1 MLSER
6 RGLNSMIYSVSEMSR
21 SIYTAAQLAL
31 KSRSSAGTWQ
41 TAAGH
46 RDKPETSG
54 KAWLGPAAGSGM
66 LWEQRDVVGA
76 VGAVGCCG
84 SKGMLW
90 VLWVL
95 WGAMGSTLQP
105 PARGQQGVQAGK
117 PFPDITPRTASGKHQ
132 QAV

>member
-6 RGLNSMIYSVSEMSR
+6 RSLNSMIYSVSEMSR

-84 SKGMLW
+84 RCGM
-90 VLWVL
+90 L

-105 PARGQQGVQAGK
+105 PARGQQGLQAGK
-117 PFPDITPRTASGKHQ
+117 PFPDITPRTASGKRQ